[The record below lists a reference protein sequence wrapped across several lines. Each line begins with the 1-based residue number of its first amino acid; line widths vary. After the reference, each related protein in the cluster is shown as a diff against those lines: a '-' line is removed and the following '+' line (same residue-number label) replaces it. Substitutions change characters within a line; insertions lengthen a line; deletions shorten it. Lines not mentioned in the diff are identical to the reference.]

1 MKKIICIAA
10 ACCMLA
16 AGAALVSCDPHKAQ
30 CWKMSVTYESGQT
43 EEFYFYGTDVEA
55 DAQLE
60 IYHQAG
66 AVKIGR
72 EQAFLSEKNCHK

>member
-1 MKKIICIAA
+1 
-10 ACCMLA
+10 
-16 AGAALVSCDPHKAQ
+16 
-30 CWKMSVTYESGQT
+30 MSVTYESGQT
-43 EEFYFYGTDVEA
+43 EVFYFYGTDVEA